1 METVSW
7 RAWGAGLQEGGARGR
22 TARAR
27 PHVRHPHAES
37 PGRPSPALLGCSSPW
52 PRDDKSPP
60 STGPR
65 SAEDS
70 GHTAGFDPLLGSRD
84 RPRRS
89 SPRPSLHPCPPSL
102 IGSHCG
108 PSAPWLGR
116 SRAAQAFPDPSQNSP
131 LDSPERV
138 RASFPVAAAGLTQKL
153 WASVPQGPSCG
164 SQEHPSPHQRPGA
177 RSLSDRKDPNSKT
190 PKE

>member
-89 SPRPSLHPCPPSL
+89 SPRPSLHPCPPDPDRVPLRPFSTL
-102 IGSHCG
+102 
-108 PSAPWLGR
+108 A
-116 SRAAQAFPDPSQNSP
+116 RA
-131 LDSPERV
+131 
-138 RASFPVAAAGLTQKL
+138 VAG
-153 WASVPQGPSCG
+153 
-164 SQEHPSPHQRPGA
+164 RPGLP
-177 RSLSDRKDPNSKT
+177 RPFPEQPSGLPRKGSCKFSSSCRGPYSEALGICAPGAFVWQPGAPLPPPAT
-190 PKE
+190 RRQVPFRP